1 MVIKL
6 RQCMTMSAPRPPT
19 PNSLQETVHLQEVLR
34 KYGNDCRREK
44 NDKYS
49 ANKVFSEI
57 GG

>member
-1 MVIKL
+1 
-6 RQCMTMSAPRPPT
+6 MTMSAPRPPT